1 MNELFEIVNRVKDP
15 EIPTISVVELGVV
28 RKIEMEKDS
37 EGEKVVV
44 TITPTY
50 SGCPALDV
58 MRNDITKELKE
69 NGYERVEVKTIL
81 SPAWTTDWLTEAAK
95 QKLIDSKI
103 APPAT
108 SANEYSNLLNIID
121 DGPAI
126 ECPYCNSF
134 KTKFIAE
141 FGTTACKALY
151 SCNDC
156 KQPFDYFKPH

>member
-1 MNELFEIVNRVKDP
+1 MRDKLFDIVNRVKDP

-28 RKIEMEKDS
+28 RDIEYDNE
-37 EGEKVVV
+37 EVNV

-58 MRNDITKELKE
+58 MRRDIITELNNSGFDKV
-69 NGYERVEVKTIL
+69 NVNVKL
-81 SPAWTTDWLTEAAK
+81 SPAWTTDWLTKEAK

-103 APPAT
+103 APPVMK
-108 SANEYSNLLNIID
+108 ANEYSNLLYVVD

-126 ECPYCNSF
+126 PCPYCNS
-134 KTKFIAE
+134 KNTKLIAE

-151 SCNDC
+151 NCNSCF
-156 KQPFDYFKPH
+156 QPFDYFKPH